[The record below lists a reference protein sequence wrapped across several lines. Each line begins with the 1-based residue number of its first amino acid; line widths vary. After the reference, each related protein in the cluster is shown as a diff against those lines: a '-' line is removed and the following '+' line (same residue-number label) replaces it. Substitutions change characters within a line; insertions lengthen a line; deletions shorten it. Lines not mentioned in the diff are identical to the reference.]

1 MNPWRLAVSE
11 VVKEFSGERG
21 AKTRALDGVSVEIAA
36 GDWIVIVGPNGSGK
50 STLLSLL
57 AGRFRPDRGTVTL
70 ERDGGKTD
78 WYALPLAERAGYFA
92 YIHQDPRAGS
102 FVNLTVAENLRMAS
116 LSSSRLW
123 RRALTPAFEAEVA
136 GRLGSAGLSG
146 KLHAR
151 LSELSQG
158 QRQMVALQTALL
170 RRPHLLLADEHTAS
184 LDQSNAKQCMEMTTQ
199 FWERGSSVVMITHD
213 PVTARQYGT
222 RLLAFQA
229 GRIVADMG
237 ARDKNALTLERMLA
251 LCGMGVL
258 EESSRSKA

>member
-50 STLLSLL
+50 STLLNLL

-123 RRALTPAFEAEVA
+123 RR
-136 GRLGSAGLSG
+136 
-146 KLHAR
+146 
-151 LSELSQG
+151 
-158 QRQMVALQTALL
+158 LL
-170 RRPHLLLADEHTAS
+170 RPRSRQRSREGWARQDCPASFMRGYRSSARANVKWWPCRPH
-184 LDQSNAKQCMEMTTQ
+184 C
-199 FWERGSSVVMITHD
+199 
-213 PVTARQYGT
+213 
-222 RLLAFQA
+222 
-229 GRIVADMG
+229 
-237 ARDKNALTLERMLA
+237 
-251 LCGMGVL
+251 
-258 EESSRSKA
+258 